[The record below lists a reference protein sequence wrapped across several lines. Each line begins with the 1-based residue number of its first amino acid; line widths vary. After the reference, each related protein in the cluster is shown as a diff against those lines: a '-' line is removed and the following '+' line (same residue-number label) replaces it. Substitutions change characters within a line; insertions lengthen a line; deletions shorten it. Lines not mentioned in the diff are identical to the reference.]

1 MATAYYRALA
11 TAKHLSDELKTE
23 TDRRK
28 AMELCFSKIHKSL
41 DMYKGHFINRLRF
54 HMNRHH
60 TKYLRKVRSMEK
72 NNAKKKDEV
81 EVAKQS
87 HSLRV
92 GAAADMAK
100 RIQHLEHLLD
110 QRNTNSGPIQNT
122 TIFLRSTPSQQ
133 RVECSSHKRHCFREP
148 GMV

>member
-1 MATAYYRALA
+1 MATAYYRAIA

-41 DMYKGHFINRLRF
+41 DMYKGHYINRLRF

-60 TKYLRKVRSMEK
+60 TEYLRKVQSMETSTGGE
-72 NNAKKKDEV
+72 KKKEEEIV
-81 EVAKQS
+81 VKPL

-92 GAAADMAK
+92 GTATEMAK
-100 RIQHLEHLLD
+100 RIQHLEQTLD
-110 QRNTNSGPIQNT
+110 HRNTEIER
-122 TIFLRSTPSQQ
+122 L
-133 RVECSSHKRHCFREP
+133 CSMLDSKSD
-148 GMV
+148 V

>member
-60 TKYLRKVRSMEK
+60 TEYLRKVRSMGVVVVV
-72 NNAKKKDEV
+72 KKKKQQQQQSSE
-81 EVAKQS
+81 EVAKPNPS

-92 GAAADMAK
+92 GAAADMAN
-100 RIQHLEHLLD
+100 RIHHLEKILD
-110 QRNTNSGPIQNT
+110 QRNTEIERLCALLDAKDDA
-122 TIFLRSTPSQQ
+122 I
-133 RVECSSHKRHCFREP
+133 
-148 GMV
+148 

>member
-1 MATAYYRALA
+1 MATAYYRAIA

-41 DMYKGHFINRLRF
+41 DMYKGHYINRLRF

-60 TKYLRKVRSMEK
+60 TEYLRKVRSMETSTGGE
-72 NNAKKKDEV
+72 KKKEEEV
-81 EVAKQS
+81 VVKPL

-92 GAAADMAK
+92 GTATEMAK
-100 RIQHLEHLLD
+100 RIQHLEQTLD
-110 QRNTNSGPIQNT
+110 HRNTEIERLCAMLDSK
-122 TIFLRSTPSQQ
+122 SD
-133 RVECSSHKRHCFREP
+133 V
-148 GMV
+148 

>member
-60 TKYLRKVRSMEK
+60 TEYLRKVRSMGVVVVV
-72 NNAKKKDEV
+72 KKKKQQQQQSSE
-81 EVAKQS
+81 EVAKPNPS

-92 GAAADMAK
+92 GAAADMAN
-100 RIQHLEHLLD
+100 RIHHLEKILD
-110 QRNTNSGPIQNT
+110 QRNTEIERLCALLDAKDGGSDDD
-122 TIFLRSTPSQQ
+122 
-133 RVECSSHKRHCFREP
+133 
-148 GMV
+148 